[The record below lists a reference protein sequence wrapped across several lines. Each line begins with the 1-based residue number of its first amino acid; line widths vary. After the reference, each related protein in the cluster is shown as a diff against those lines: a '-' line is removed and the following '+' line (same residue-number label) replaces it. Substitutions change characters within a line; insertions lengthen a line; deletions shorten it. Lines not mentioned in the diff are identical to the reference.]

1 MNDSLI
7 QNSEISNLN
16 PIFIPEP
23 VLFESV
29 TIGWYILASVFLL
42 LALFIIYR
50 LINKWRKNTYRRL
63 AIDELNQIIPSL
75 HQADT
80 RRQTLQQISTLVKRV
95 AIKSYSRS
103 SVASLYGRDWIN
115 FLSEKNKRTKIHS
128 STNKILA
135 EEIYRSPDSIKNISQ
150 EELNVFASDVK
161 MWIGGHRV

>member
-23 VLFESV
+23 VPFEPV

-42 LALFIIYR
+42 LTIFIIYR
-50 LINKWRKNTYRRL
+50 LINRWRKNTYRRL
-63 AIDELNQIIPSL
+63 AINELNQITPSL
-75 HQADT
+75 QQADT

-95 AIKSYSRS
+95 AMKSYSRS
-103 SVASLYGRDWIN
+103 SVASLYGSDWIN

-128 STNKILA
+128 STIKIIT
-135 EEIYRSPDSIKNISQ
+135 EEIYRSPDSKKNISQ